1 MRRILSILAAGT
13 IALSA
18 CSDDTVGPP
27 TNYVFVV
34 IPDQA
39 ELSMTQDDSVVVS
52 AMVVDTISGGHMFS
66 PPLTWTSDDPDVAI
80 LESADDGMWVHAMGA
95 GQTQIHVVFDA
106 AKGPVEATIDV
117 AVEGNPAATFALSS
131 ATSSLYPGDADTL
144 RITLQDAEGNDL
156 SLRRITWDNSADSVA
171 SVAPLTRVWTTEVS
185 DDSTAVDSVT
195 YYAVVTANDTGS
207 AEITASVEGMEKT
220 IAVTV
225 ALRPVA
231 SVKMT
236 PDVAGLH
243 VGETATLVAEPKAA
257 NGETLTDRDIVWA
270 SSAPAVATVD
280 TAGVVTAVSAGNA
293 NITATIEGK
302 VGTTAVLVIP

>member
-27 TNYVFVV
+27 SNYVFVV

-52 AMVVDTISGGHMFS
+52 AMVVDTISGGHMYA
-66 PPLTWTSDDPDVAI
+66 PPLSWTSDDPDVAI
-80 LESADDGMWVHAMGA
+80 LERAGDDMWVHATGA
-95 GQTQIHVVFDA
+95 GQTQIHVVFNA
-106 AKGPVEATIDV
+106 AKGPVEGTIDV
-117 AVEGNPAATFALSS
+117 AVDGNPAATFALSS
-131 ATSSLYPGDADTL
+131 ATSSLYPSDADTL

-171 SVAPLTRVWTTEVS
+171 SVEPLTRVWTTEVS
-185 DDSTAVDSVT
+185 DDSTVVDSVT

-207 AEITASVEGMEKT
+207 AEITASVEGMEQT

-225 ALRPVA
+225 ALRPV
-231 SVKMT
+231 STVKVT
-236 PDVAGLH
+236 PDIAALH
-243 VGETATLVAEPKAA
+243 VGETATLSATLKAA
-257 NGETLTDRDIVWA
+257 NDETLDGRAVTWTSLV
-270 SSAPAVATVD
+270 PLVATVD
-280 TAGVVTAVSAGNA
+280 STGKVTAVGPGQTTIQASSGGKTGSA
-293 NITATIEGK
+293 T
-302 VGTTAVLVIP
+302 VYVQ